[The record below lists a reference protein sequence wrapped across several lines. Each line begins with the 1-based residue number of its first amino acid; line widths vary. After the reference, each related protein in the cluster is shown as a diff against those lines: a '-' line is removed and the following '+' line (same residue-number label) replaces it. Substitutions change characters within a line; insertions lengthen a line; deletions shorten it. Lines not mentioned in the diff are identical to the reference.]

1 MNLKNQSSGVCPG
14 EGSWVP
20 SSSEAGPGLCL
31 MLDFDGSSVPKSSIK
46 SQSLSPKLF
55 LQFLLTLD
63 DQSDRLH
70 LGDI

>member
-1 MNLKNQSSGVCPG
+1 
-14 EGSWVP
+14 
-20 SSSEAGPGLCL
+20 

-46 SQSLSPKLF
+46 SQFLSPKLF
-55 LQFLLTLD
+55 LQFLLTPD